1 MKTLQEVDCK
11 VKELLKA
18 ADIDGF
24 MEYLRSLQAEEQT
37 YAIQISERYLAPT
50 IEAPFRAEIAKIRNA
65 GR

>member
-1 MKTLQEVDCK
+1 
-11 VKELLKA
+11 
-18 ADIDGF
+18 